1 MEMKTRVLLVDDD
14 PNLLR
19 SMSDI
24 LNFKGYE
31 TVQATKGGLALDII
45 KNTKIEVAL
54 VDLRLEDISGL
65 ELLREIKR
73 ISPMIEV
80 LLLTGHATQ
89 VSAIEAVQG
98 GAFGYYQKPVDVDQ
112 VILAIQQAAEKNH
125 AAVTLAAS
133 ERRFRAL
140 IENGR
145 DYIVVTD
152 RHASVIWVSPSVI
165 DSWGYSQSELE
176 QMDIWQV
183 IDPQDKDEI
192 QALILQLLGR
202 PGDRFD
208 ATFRVHKKN
217 GDLRWVESSFV
228 NMLLEPEVEGIVVNF
243 RDITNRKE
251 ADDQLALQGTALAA
265 AANAILITDKDAH
278 IQWVNPAFEELTGYK
293 LAEVIGQTPR
303 VLKSGIQGD
312 AFYERLWQTILSGHE
327 WHCEMVNKRK
337 NGTLYTEDLTITP
350 VLDNAGTVKHFVG
363 IKQDITEK
371 KRDQE
376 KLQLSESRYRRLF
389 EDSPIA
395 VLEEDFSA
403 VKQRLDALKR
413 RGVTD
418 WKKYFSKRPE
428 LVSELG
434 GLVKIIDVNNAA
446 ISFHGAT
453 SKEQLHTT
461 LSSFFPKER
470 NTNFIEELTNF
481 AEGKLNFSLETC
493 NLTYSGKLVNIII
506 SLSVTPGFEE
516 NLGRVIVSIVDISD
530 LKKREQEVE
539 IQNRELNLLY
549 QSTRVLNRTLKL
561 RDLYDSFYKQI
572 SSIMSC
578 DALYISKFNPDT
590 QLIIARFAVID
601 GRRIDASRLPTIPL
615 GEEGQGIQSPV
626 IREGKPKIFSDYQ
639 RALTTT
645 HRKYVVDRK
654 GEVTPSDNHTSN
666 VKPIQSALVLP
677 ILLNNRVD
685 GAIQIQS
692 YHQNAYTEND
702 LTIAESLVSQIAIAA
717 NNAELYQKSLD
728 EIEARKKVESEIRRT
743 NEIQRHVVNL
753 GRELAATL
761 DAQNV
766 YRTAVRSLRQ
776 IVDCPEIGIYL
787 YDEKKKAL
795 NPSYLIREDKEQD
808 LHTRAPIPL
817 NFLDTV
823 SSRSIAIATK
833 KPVIGSA
840 QSIDHETQGTTLNVN
855 SLNIQSEIF
864 IPMLAEKKIIGLL
877 HLGSKKTNIYTAE
890 VGEGLTLVAN
900 QIGLAIQNAN
910 LHTDLVKELR
920 IRKQAEIQ
928 IKQHLD
934 ELEILYDNA
943 LSVSSVFD
951 PEKIAKT
958 ILKLLKRYFHLN
970 HVEIHLKESDNE
982 ELRLVGFSYPEL
994 KRQDQKKVA
1003 NEINSLTSRRKRGLV
1018 GWVVENGETLRLQD
1032 VRSDPRYIAIF
1043 PEIRSGLFVPLRS
1056 SNQVIGC
1063 IAIESE
1069 KPEAF
1074 GERDERLLETIASQA
1089 AIAFENARLYQEVQH
1104 ELEERIQTETALR
1117 QSESRFRAFIEQAS
1131 EGVMITDENDRII
1144 EWNSAQENITGYA
1157 HMEVLGKP
1165 YFEVIGKLFP
1175 DEMKG
1180 VKNAR
1185 EVLEKLKEIPN
1196 QSEREGFLGKTQE
1209 RILTKPDGQ
1218 KKYVL
1223 TVTFPMQTGMG
1234 LAIGTFITDIHD
1246 RKQAELELIR
1256 FNQVLEERVR
1266 ARTEELHNANLALE
1280 KASRLKDEFLANMS
1294 HELRTPLTGVL
1305 GLSEALQKGVYG
1317 DLSEKQNSI
1326 VHIVEEAGRHLLN
1339 LINDILDLSK
1349 IEAGKMDFQPNLVEV
1364 GEVCQSSLRM
1374 VKQLATARQ
1383 QKVSFT
1389 IHPDGMVMYADSKR
1403 LKEILVNL
1411 LGNAV
1416 KFTPEH
1422 GELGLE
1428 VQGDEKADFIRF
1440 TVWDNGIGVAEDD
1453 LDKMFQPFVQLDS
1466 SLDRSYAGTG
1476 LGLALAESLAK
1487 LHNGHIEVESKLGE
1501 GSRFTVVL
1509 PWHRELVNQ
1518 PQTEPDDFAAR
1529 FVSNIVSPNQKPNGF
1544 VLIVEDNPVNN
1555 NMLADFLSFHGFN
1568 ILAALDGQKGLNLAE
1583 TENPDIILMDIQ
1595 MPGMNGLEVIRRI
1608 RALNG
1613 KNALTPIIALTALA
1627 MPEDQRHCLDA
1638 GANDYVAKPVDYQ
1651 ALLEKIWNL
1660 IHQDKQEDS
1669 LPVN

>member
-14 PNLLR
+14 PNLLT
-19 SMSDI
+19 SMRDI

-31 TVQATKGGLALDII
+31 TVQATKGREALEII
-45 KNTKIEVAL
+45 TKTRVEVAL

-65 ELLREIKR
+65 ELLREIKKT
-73 ISPMIEV
+73 SPTIEV

-89 VSAIEAVQG
+89 GSAIEAVQG

-125 AAVTLAAS
+125 AAEALAAS

-145 DYIVVTD
+145 DNIVVTD
-152 RHASVIWVSPSVI
+152 RHAGVTWVSPSVI
-165 DSWGYSQSELE
+165 DTWGYSQSEME
-176 QMDIWQV
+176 EMDIWQV
-183 IDPQDKDEI
+183 VDPQDKDEI
-192 QALILQLLGR
+192 QELILQVLER
-202 PGDRFD
+202 PGDRID
-208 ATFRVHKKN
+208 ATFRVRKKN
-217 GDLRWVESSFV
+217 GELRWIESSCV
-228 NMLLEPEVEGIVVNF
+228 NMLLDPAVEGIVVNF
-243 RDITNRKE
+243 RDITTRKE
-251 ADDQLALQGTALAA
+251 SDDQLVLQGTALAA
-265 AANAILITDKDAH
+265 AANAILITDRDAH
-278 IQWVNPAFEELTGYK
+278 IQWVNPAFEQLTGYT
-293 LAEVIGQTPR
+293 LAEVVGQTPR
-303 VLKSGIQGD
+303 ILKSGVQNQE
-312 AFYERLWQTILSGHE
+312 FYEKLWQAILSGNE

-350 VLDNAGTVKHFVG
+350 VLDNDGKVQHFVG
-363 IKQDITEK
+363 IKQDITDK

-389 EDSPIA
+389 EESPIA
-395 VLEEDFSA
+395 VLEEDFSE
-403 VKQRLDALKR
+403 VKKRLDVLKK
-413 RGVTD
+413 RGVKD
-418 WKKYFSKRPE
+418 WKKYLSKRPE

-446 ISFHGAT
+446 IKFHGAT

-461 LSSFFPKER
+461 LSTFFPKER

-481 AEGKLNFSLETC
+481 AEGKLSFSLETC

-506 SLSVTPGFEE
+506 SLSVTPGYEE

-539 IQNRELNLLY
+539 TQNRELNLLY

-561 RDLYDSFYKQI
+561 GDLYDSFYKQI

-578 DALYISKFNPDT
+578 DALYISKFNADN
-590 QLIIARFAVID
+590 QLITARYAVVD
-601 GRRIDASRLPTIPL
+601 GRKIDATKLPTIPL
-615 GEEGQGIQSPV
+615 GQEGQGIQSPV

-639 RALTTT
+639 KALATTQ
-645 HRKYVVDRK
+645 RKYVVTRK
-654 GEVTPSDNHTSN
+654 GEVTPSNNDKTSMN
-666 VKPIQSALVLP
+666 PIRSALVLP
-677 ILLNNRVD
+677 ILINNRVD

-692 YHQNAYTEND
+692 YQQNAYTENE

-761 DAQNV
+761 DAQDV
-766 YRTAVRSLRQ
+766 YRKAVRSLRQ
-776 IVDCPEIGIYL
+776 IVDCPEVRIYL

-795 NPSYLIREDKEQD
+795 NPTYLIRHDKEQD
-808 LHTRAPIPL
+808 LHTRAPISL
-817 NFLDTV
+817 NILDRV

-833 KPVIGSA
+833 KPVIGPV
-840 QSIDHETQGTTLNVN
+840 QGFNQETQPVN
-855 SLNIQSEIF
+855 SDVISLNFQSEIF
-864 IPMLAEKKIIGLL
+864 IPMLAEKKVVGLL
-877 HLGSKKTNIYTAE
+877 YLGSEKTNVYTAE

-910 LHTDLVKELR
+910 LHADLVKELR

-928 IKQHLD
+928 IQQHLE

-943 LSVSSVFD
+943 LSVSQVFD

-958 ILKLLKRYFHLN
+958 ILKLLKRYFYQN
-970 HVEIHLKESDNE
+970 HVEIHLKASDNE
-982 ELRLVGFSYPEL
+982 ELRLVGYSYPGL
-994 KRQDQKKVA
+994 KRQDQKKAA
-1003 NEINSLTSRRKRGLV
+1003 NEINSIISQKKAGMA
-1018 GWVVENGETLRLQD
+1018 GWVVEKGETLRLQD
-1032 VRSDPRYIAIF
+1032 VRSDPRYIPVF
-1043 PEIRSGLFVPLRS
+1043 PEIRSGLVVPLRS
-1056 SNQVIGC
+1056 SNQVLGC
-1063 IAIESE
+1063 IVIESE
-1069 KPEAF
+1069 KLAAF

-1089 AIAFENARLYQEVQH
+1089 SIAFENARLYQEVQH

-1117 QSESRFRAFIEQAS
+1117 ESESRFRAFIEQAS

-1144 EWNSAQENITGYA
+1144 EWNSAQEKITGYS
-1157 HMEVLGKP
+1157 HMDVLTKP
-1165 YFEVIGKLFP
+1165 YWEVVYNLFP
-1175 DEMKG
+1175 DEMEG
-1180 VKNAR
+1180 LKNAQAIR
-1185 EVLEKLKEIPN
+1185 GRMKELSN
-1196 QSEREGFLGKTQE
+1196 QNGKEEFLGKTQE

-1234 LAIGTFITDIHD
+1234 LSYGTLITDIHD

-1266 ARTEELHNANLALE
+1266 ARTEELHNANIALE

-1326 VHIVEEAGRHLLN
+1326 VHIVEEAGRHLLT

-1349 IEAGKMDFQPNLVEV
+1349 IEAGKMDFQPNLIEV

-1374 VKQLATARQ
+1374 VKQLAASRQ
-1383 QKVSFT
+1383 QKVAFS
-1389 IHPDGMVMYADSKR
+1389 INPDGMVMYADSKR

-1422 GELGLE
+1422 GEIGLD
-1428 VQGDEKADFIRF
+1428 VQGDEKADTVRFI
-1440 TVWDNGIGVAEDD
+1440 VWDKGIGVAEED

-1518 PQTEPDDFAAR
+1518 PQTQPEDFAAR
-1529 FVSNIVSPNQKPNGF
+1529 FVSNIISPNQKPNGL

-1555 NMLADFLSFHGFN
+1555 NMMADFLSFHGFN
-1568 ILAALDGQKGLNLAE
+1568 ILAALDAQKGLDLAE

-1595 MPGMNGLEVIRRI
+1595 MPGINGLEVIRRI
-1608 RALNG
+1608 RG
-1613 KNALTPIIALTALA
+1613 KGGRGASIPIIALTALA
-1627 MPEDQRHCLDA
+1627 MSEDRQRCLDA
-1638 GANDYVAKPVDYQ
+1638 GANDYVAKPVDYPV
-1651 ALLEKIWNL
+1651 LLEKIWKL
-1660 IHQDKQEDS
+1660 IHQDRQENS
-1669 LPVN
+1669 LPIN